1 MSDTLE
7 HLCKVLDR
15 DRRERERITAEW
27 AKSLQQLAAQ
37 RPVIEAAVAWA
48 LANKNAEDDE
58 VVHLRE
64 TRLFRALRDYQA
76 KGLT

>member
-1 MSDTLE
+1 MNMTDKPTTWAQQ
-7 HLCKVLDR
+7 C
-15 DRRERERITAEW
+15 ERER
-27 AKSLQQLAAQ
+27 LQLQAQLAAQ

-48 LANKNAEDDE
+48 LANKNAEGDE

-64 TRLFRALRDYQA
+64 TRLFRAVRDYQA